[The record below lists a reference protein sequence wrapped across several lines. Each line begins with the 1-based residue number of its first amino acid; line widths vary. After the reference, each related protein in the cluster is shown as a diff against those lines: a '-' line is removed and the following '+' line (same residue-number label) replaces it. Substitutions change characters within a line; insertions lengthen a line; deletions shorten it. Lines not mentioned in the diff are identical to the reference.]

1 MTATKFETGKTY
13 KMLFIGD
20 ADLSPLF
27 VCLKRTDK
35 MVTLKGTHETL
46 NCRIKLYNGCEYIKA
61 GNYSMAP
68 SIYADK
74 VVG

>member
-13 KMLFIGD
+13 QMLFIAD
-20 ADLSPLF
+20 ADLRPKF
-27 VCLKRTDK
+27 VCVKRTDK
-35 MVTLKGTHETL
+35 TVTLKGTHETL
-46 NCRIKLYNGCEYIKA
+46 NCRIKEYNGCEYIKA